1 MHSDA
6 PRDNASKPS
15 APLPAKQ
22 SITMAPGK
30 AGMSQLNRVSRT
42 RSGVGLKPS
51 RSKTSIFERL
61 SDPPIIRT
69 PVWALRLFISL
80 FICKCYHLILSLLGF
95 LSAMTFDPLLLVGV
109 AIFVAL
115 VVWFLFGRKKATSE
129 EPKQPQ
135 DNALESTNHA
145 PVTVEVAEPVSF
157 FRALSRS
164 RSQLSSSLKSLF
176 SAGFDEEIR
185 EDLEAILLS
194 SDVGVDTTDWVLE
207 TLEERSRQDG
217 VSDPDGLLKLLKDI
231 LASTL
236 VASTV
241 AVDESLNKP
250 HVILMVGVNGV
261 GKTTT
266 IGKLA
271 HRYQSDGRSV
281 LLAAGD
287 TFRAAAVEQLK
298 TWGERNRVPVIAQD
312 TGADSASVLFDACE
326 SAKAR
331 GTDIVLADTAGRLQ
345 NKANL
350 MNELEKIGRVLG
362 KLDIGAPHQVLL
374 VLDAG
379 TGQNAI
385 SQAREFSKA
394 IQPTGLVL
402 TKLDGTAKGGIV
414 FALSREFGLPIRYV
428 GLGEKAEDLRAFD
441 AEAFVDA
448 MFAEAS
454 E

>member
-1 MHSDA
+1 
-6 PRDNASKPS
+6 
-15 APLPAKQ
+15 
-22 SITMAPGK
+22 
-30 AGMSQLNRVSRT
+30 
-42 RSGVGLKPS
+42 
-51 RSKTSIFERL
+51 
-61 SDPPIIRT
+61 
-69 PVWALRLFISL
+69 
-80 FICKCYHLILSLLGF
+80 
-95 LSAMTFDPLLLVGV
+95 MTFDSLLIIGV
-109 AIFVAL
+109 AVFTAL
-115 VVWFLFGRKKATSE
+115 IVWFVLGRKKETPE
-129 EPKQPQ
+129 QPAQTQ
-135 DNALESTNHA
+135 DSA
-145 PVTVEVAEPVSF
+145 PEVTDTPAISEVAEPVSF
-157 FRALSRS
+157 FSALARS

-176 SAGFDEEIR
+176 SGGFDEEIR

-194 SDVGVDTTDWVLE
+194 SDVGVETTDWVLE
-207 TLEERSRQDG
+207 SLEERSKQEG
-217 VSDPDGLLKLLKDI
+217 ISDPEGLVKLLKEI

-236 VASTV
+236 TTSEET
-241 AVDESLNKP
+241 VDESVNSP
-250 HVILMVGVNGV
+250 HVILMIGVNGV

-271 HRYQSDGRSV
+271 HRYQADERSV

-298 TWGERNRVPVIAQD
+298 TWGERNGVPVIAQD
-312 TGADSASVLFDACE
+312 TGADSASVLYDACE

-362 KLDIGAPHQVLL
+362 KLDIGAPHEVLL

-394 IQPTGLVL
+394 IRPTGLVL

-414 FALSREFGLPIRYV
+414 FALAREFGLPIRYV

-441 AEAFVDA
+441 AVSFVDA
-448 MFAEAS
+448 MFSEAP

>member
-1 MHSDA
+1 MTVD
-6 PRDNASKPS
+6 PV
-15 APLPAKQ
+15 LL
-22 SITMAPGK
+22 I
-30 AGMSQLNRVSRT
+30 
-42 RSGVGLKPS
+42 GV
-51 RSKTSIFERL
+51 
-61 SDPPIIRT
+61 
-69 PVWALRLFISL
+69 
-80 FICKCYHLILSLLGF
+80 
-95 LSAMTFDPLLLVGV
+95 LVLAVLV
-109 AIFVAL
+109 A
-115 VVWFLFGRKKATSE
+115 WFLFGRKNKASDDTTQTAKPRASATEQVRATEISE
-129 EPKQPQ
+129 P
-135 DNALESTNHA
+135 A
-145 PVTVEVAEPVSF
+145 SF
-157 FRALSRS
+157 FSALARS
-164 RSQLSSSLKSLF
+164 RSQLSTSLKTLF
-176 SAGFDEEIR
+176 SGGFDEEIR

-207 TLEERSRQDG
+207 TLEARSKQDG
-217 VSDPDGLLKLLKDI
+217 ITDADGLLQLLKEI

-236 VASTV
+236 SAAEVQ
-241 AVDESLNKP
+241 VDESVNKP
-250 HVILMVGVNGV
+250 HVVLMIGVNGV

-271 HRYQSDGRSV
+271 HRYQAANQTV

-298 TWGERNRVPVIAQD
+298 TWGDRNSVPVIAQE

-362 KLDIGAPHQVLL
+362 KLGIGAPHEVLL

-385 SQAREFSKA
+385 SQAREFAKA

-428 GLGEKAEDLRAFD
+428 GLGEKAEDLREFD
-441 AEAFVDA
+441 ATAFVDA
-448 MFAEAS
+448 IFAETS

>member
-1 MHSDA
+1 MTVDPVLLIGVLVLAVLVAWFVFGRKNKASD
-6 PRDNASKPS
+6 DTTQTTKPS
-15 APLPAKQ
+15 ASATEQVRATGISEPA
-22 SITMAPGK
+22 
-30 AGMSQLNRVSRT
+30 
-42 RSGVGLKPS
+42 
-51 RSKTSIFERL
+51 
-61 SDPPIIRT
+61 
-69 PVWALRLFISL
+69 
-80 FICKCYHLILSLLGF
+80 
-95 LSAMTFDPLLLVGV
+95 
-109 AIFVAL
+109 
-115 VVWFLFGRKKATSE
+115 
-129 EPKQPQ
+129 
-135 DNALESTNHA
+135 
-145 PVTVEVAEPVSF
+145 SF
-157 FRALSRS
+157 FSALARS
-164 RSQLSSSLKSLF
+164 RSQLSTSLKTLF
-176 SAGFDEEIR
+176 SGGFDEEIR

-207 TLEERSRQDG
+207 TLEARSKQDG
-217 VSDPDGLLKLLKDI
+217 IIDANGLLRLLKEI

-236 VASTV
+236 SAAEVQ
-241 AVDESLNKP
+241 VDESANKP
-250 HVILMVGVNGV
+250 HVVLMIGVNGV

-271 HRYQSDGRSV
+271 HRYQAANQTV

-298 TWGERNRVPVIAQD
+298 TWGDRNGVPVIAQE

-362 KLDIGAPHQVLL
+362 KLGIGAPHEVLL

-385 SQAREFSKA
+385 SQAREFAKA

-428 GLGEKAEDLRAFD
+428 GLGEKAEDLREFD
-441 AEAFVDA
+441 ATAFVDA
-448 MFAEAS
+448 IFAETS

>member
-1 MHSDA
+1 
-6 PRDNASKPS
+6 
-15 APLPAKQ
+15 
-22 SITMAPGK
+22 
-30 AGMSQLNRVSRT
+30 
-42 RSGVGLKPS
+42 
-51 RSKTSIFERL
+51 
-61 SDPPIIRT
+61 
-69 PVWALRLFISL
+69 
-80 FICKCYHLILSLLGF
+80 
-95 LSAMTFDPLLLVGV
+95 MTFDPLLLVGV
-109 AIFVAL
+109 AVFVAL
-115 VVWFLFGRKKATSE
+115 VVWFVFGRKQTASE
-129 EPKQPQ
+129 EPKQTQ
-135 DNALESTNHA
+135 DNVPDSTNHA
-145 PVTVEVAEPVSF
+145 SVTVEVAEPVGF
-157 FRALSRS
+157 FKALSRS
-164 RSQLSSSLKSLF
+164 RTQLSSSLKSLF
-176 SAGFDEEIR
+176 SGGFDEEIR

-207 TLEERSRQDG
+207 TLEERSKREG
-217 VSDPDGLLKLLKDI
+217 VSDPEELLKLLKDI

-236 VASTV
+236 SASEVTV
-241 AVDESLNKP
+241 DQSSNKP
-250 HVILMVGVNGV
+250 HVILMIGVNGV

-271 HRYQSDGRSV
+271 HRYQADGRSV

-298 TWGERNRVPVIAQD
+298 TWGKRNGVSVIAQD
-312 TGADSASVLFDACE
+312 MGADSASVLFDACE

-362 KLDIGAPHQVLL
+362 KLDIGAPHEVLL

-428 GLGEKAEDLRAFD
+428 GLGEKAEDLRVFD

-448 MFAEAS
+448 IFGETS

>member
-1 MHSDA
+1 
-6 PRDNASKPS
+6 
-15 APLPAKQ
+15 
-22 SITMAPGK
+22 
-30 AGMSQLNRVSRT
+30 
-42 RSGVGLKPS
+42 
-51 RSKTSIFERL
+51 
-61 SDPPIIRT
+61 
-69 PVWALRLFISL
+69 
-80 FICKCYHLILSLLGF
+80 
-95 LSAMTFDPLLLVGV
+95 MTFDLVLLISFLGLVV
-109 AIFVAL
+109 L
-115 VVWFLFGRKKATSE
+115 VVWFVSSRKNNAPDEATQSAKLSE
-129 EPKQPQ
+129 LVIEHEMTTETPEPARFFS
-135 DNALESTNHA
+135 ALA
-145 PVTVEVAEPVSF
+145 
-157 FRALSRS
+157 RS
-164 RSQLSSSLKSLF
+164 RLQLSTSLTTLF
-176 SAGFDEEIR
+176 SGGFDEDIR

-194 SDVGVDTTDWVLE
+194 SDVGIDTTDWVLE
-207 TLEERSRQDG
+207 TLEARSKQDRIT
-217 VSDPDGLLKLLKDI
+217 DADGLLQLLKEI

-236 VASTV
+236 SA
-241 AVDESLNKP
+241 AEDRVDDSANKP
-250 HVILMVGVNGV
+250 HVVLMIGVNGV

-271 HRYQSDGRSV
+271 HRYQAANKTV

-298 TWGERNRVPVIAQD
+298 TWGDRHGVSVIAQEA
-312 TGADSASVLFDACE
+312 GADSASVLFDACE

-362 KLDIGAPHQVLL
+362 KLGIGAPHEVLL

-385 SQAREFSKA
+385 SQVREFAKA

-428 GLGEKAEDLRAFD
+428 GLGEKAEDLREFD
-441 AEAFVDA
+441 TTAFVNA
-448 MFAEAS
+448 IFS
-454 E
+454 ETSE

>member
-1 MHSDA
+1 MTVDPVLLIGVLVLAVLVAWFVFGRKNKASD
-6 PRDNASKPS
+6 DTTQTTKPS
-15 APLPAKQ
+15 ASATEQVRATGISEPA
-22 SITMAPGK
+22 
-30 AGMSQLNRVSRT
+30 
-42 RSGVGLKPS
+42 
-51 RSKTSIFERL
+51 
-61 SDPPIIRT
+61 
-69 PVWALRLFISL
+69 
-80 FICKCYHLILSLLGF
+80 
-95 LSAMTFDPLLLVGV
+95 
-109 AIFVAL
+109 
-115 VVWFLFGRKKATSE
+115 
-129 EPKQPQ
+129 
-135 DNALESTNHA
+135 
-145 PVTVEVAEPVSF
+145 SF
-157 FRALSRS
+157 FSALARS
-164 RSQLSSSLKSLF
+164 RSQLSTSLKTLF
-176 SAGFDEEIR
+176 SGGFDEEIR

-207 TLEERSRQDG
+207 TLEARSKQDG
-217 VSDPDGLLKLLKDI
+217 ITDANGLLRLLKEI

-236 VASTV
+236 SAAEVQ
-241 AVDESLNKP
+241 VDESVNKP
-250 HVILMVGVNGV
+250 HVVLMIGVNGV

-271 HRYQSDGRSV
+271 HRYHAANHTV
-281 LLAAGD
+281 VLAAGD

-298 TWGERNRVPVIAQD
+298 TWGHRNGVPVIAQE

-362 KLDIGAPHQVLL
+362 KLGIGAPHEVLL

-385 SQAREFSKA
+385 SQAREFAKA

-428 GLGEKAEDLRAFD
+428 GLGEKAEDLREFD
-441 AEAFVDA
+441 ATAFVDA
-448 MFAEAS
+448 IFAETS

>member
-1 MHSDA
+1 M
-6 PRDNASKPS
+6 
-15 APLPAKQ
+15 
-22 SITMAPGK
+22 
-30 AGMSQLNRVSRT
+30 
-42 RSGVGLKPS
+42 
-51 RSKTSIFERL
+51 
-61 SDPPIIRT
+61 
-69 PVWALRLFISL
+69 FISL
-80 FICKCYHLILSLLGF
+80 FICKCYHLDSRFLGF
-95 LSAMTFDPLLLVGV
+95 PIAMTFDPLLLVGV
-109 AIFVAL
+109 AVFVAL
-115 VVWFLFGRKKATSE
+115 VAWFVFGRKKAASE
-129 EPKQPQ
+129 EPKQTQ
-135 DNALESTNHA
+135 DNAPESTNHA
-145 PVTVEVAEPVSF
+145 PATVEVAEPVSF
-157 FRALSRS
+157 FKALSRS
-164 RSQLSSSLKSLF
+164 RSQLSSSLKNLF
-176 SAGFDEEIR
+176 SGGFDEEIR

-207 TLEERSRQDG
+207 TLEERSKQEG
-217 VSDPDGLLKLLKDI
+217 VSDPEGLLKLLKDI

-236 VASTV
+236 NASEVT
-241 AVDESLNKP
+241 VDEGSNTP
-250 HVILMVGVNGV
+250 HVILMIGVNGV

-271 HRYQSDGRSV
+271 HRYQADGRSV

-298 TWGERNRVPVIAQD
+298 TWGERNGVPVIAQD

-362 KLDIGAPHQVLL
+362 KLDIGAPHEVLL

-441 AEAFVDA
+441 ATAFVDA
-448 MFAEAS
+448 MFAETS

>member
-1 MHSDA
+1 
-6 PRDNASKPS
+6 
-15 APLPAKQ
+15 
-22 SITMAPGK
+22 
-30 AGMSQLNRVSRT
+30 
-42 RSGVGLKPS
+42 
-51 RSKTSIFERL
+51 
-61 SDPPIIRT
+61 
-69 PVWALRLFISL
+69 
-80 FICKCYHLILSLLGF
+80 
-95 LSAMTFDPLLLVGV
+95 MTFDPLLLIGV
-109 AIFVAL
+109 AAFTAL
-115 VVWFLFGRKKATSE
+115 IVWFVLGRKKE
-129 EPKQPQ
+129 KPEQPAQTQ
-135 DNALESTNHA
+135 DSA
-145 PVTVEVAEPVSF
+145 PEVTDTPDISEVAEPVSF
-157 FRALSRS
+157 FSALARS

-176 SAGFDEEIR
+176 SGGFDEEIR

-194 SDVGVDTTDWVLE
+194 SDVGVETTDWVLE
-207 TLEERSRQDG
+207 SLEERSKQEG
-217 VSDPDGLLKLLKDI
+217 ISDPEGLVKLLKEI

-236 VASTV
+236 TASEET
-241 AVDESLNKP
+241 VDESVNSP
-250 HVILMVGVNGV
+250 HVILMIGVNGV

-271 HRYQSDGRSV
+271 HRYQADERSV

-298 TWGERNRVPVIAQD
+298 TWGERNGVPVIAQD
-312 TGADSASVLFDACE
+312 TGADSASVLYDACE

-362 KLDIGAPHQVLL
+362 KLDIGAPHEVLL

-394 IQPTGLVL
+394 IRPTGLVL

-414 FALSREFGLPIRYV
+414 FALAREFGLPIRYV

-441 AEAFVDA
+441 AVSFVDA
-448 MFAEAS
+448 MFSEAP

>member
-1 MHSDA
+1 
-6 PRDNASKPS
+6 
-15 APLPAKQ
+15 
-22 SITMAPGK
+22 
-30 AGMSQLNRVSRT
+30 
-42 RSGVGLKPS
+42 
-51 RSKTSIFERL
+51 
-61 SDPPIIRT
+61 
-69 PVWALRLFISL
+69 
-80 FICKCYHLILSLLGF
+80 
-95 LSAMTFDPLLLVGV
+95 MTFDPVLLIGVLV
-109 AIFVAL
+109 L
-115 VVWFLFGRKKATSE
+115 VVLIVWFGFGRKNNAPDEATQTVKPSE
-129 EPKQPQ
+129 SVTEHVTTTEAPKR
-135 DNALESTNHA
+135 A
-145 PVTVEVAEPVSF
+145 SF
-157 FRALSRS
+157 FSALARS
-164 RSQLSSSLKSLF
+164 RSQLSTSLKTLF
-176 SAGFDEEIR
+176 SGGFDEEIR
-185 EDLEAILLS
+185 EDLEAILLA

-207 TLEERSRQDG
+207 MLEVRSKQEGITDA
-217 VSDPDGLLKLLKDI
+217 DGLLRLLKEI

-236 VASTV
+236 SATEVR
-241 AVDESLNKP
+241 VDDSANKP
-250 HVILMVGVNGV
+250 HVVLMIGVNGV

-271 HRYQSDGRSV
+271 HRYKAASKTV

-298 TWGERNRVPVIAQD
+298 TWGDRNGVLVIAQE

-362 KLDIGAPHQVLL
+362 KLGIGAPHEVLL

-385 SQAREFSKA
+385 SQAREFAKA

-428 GLGEKAEDLRAFD
+428 GLGEKAEDLREFD
-441 AEAFVDA
+441 ATAFVDA
-448 MFAEAS
+448 IFPETS

>member
-1 MHSDA
+1 M
-6 PRDNASKPS
+6 
-15 APLPAKQ
+15 
-22 SITMAPGK
+22 I
-30 AGMSQLNRVSRT
+30 
-42 RSGVGLKPS
+42 
-51 RSKTSIFERL
+51 
-61 SDPPIIRT
+61 
-69 PVWALRLFISL
+69 
-80 FICKCYHLILSLLGF
+80 
-95 LSAMTFDPLLLVGV
+95 FDPLMLIGIAV
-109 AIFVAL
+109 FVAFI
-115 VVWFLFGRKKATSE
+115 VWFMFGRKKAAPE
-129 EPKQPQ
+129 APDQAQ
-135 DNALESTNHA
+135 DSVRESITA
-145 PVTVEVAEPVSF
+145 PLADEVAEPVSF
-157 FRALSRS
+157 FKALSRS
-164 RSQLSSSLKSLF
+164 RSQLSNSLKGLF
-176 SAGFDEEIR
+176 SGGFDEEIR
-185 EDLEAILLS
+185 EDLEAVLLS
-194 SDVGVDTTDWVLE
+194 ADVGVETTDWVLE
-207 TLEERSRQDG
+207 TLEERSKQEG
-217 VSDPDGLLKLLKDI
+217 ISDPDGLLKLLKDI

-236 VASTV
+236 SAAEVV
-241 AVDESLNKP
+241 VDESLNTP
-250 HVILMVGVNGV
+250 HVILMIGVNGV

-271 HRYQSDGRSV
+271 HRYQADGRSV

-298 TWGERNRVPVIAQD
+298 TWGERNGVPVIAQD
-312 TGADSASVLFDACE
+312 TGADSASVLYDACE

-362 KLDIGAPHQVLL
+362 KLDIGAPHEVLL

-394 IQPTGLVL
+394 IQATGLVL

-441 AEAFVDA
+441 ATAFVDA

>member
-1 MHSDA
+1 
-6 PRDNASKPS
+6 
-15 APLPAKQ
+15 
-22 SITMAPGK
+22 
-30 AGMSQLNRVSRT
+30 
-42 RSGVGLKPS
+42 
-51 RSKTSIFERL
+51 
-61 SDPPIIRT
+61 
-69 PVWALRLFISL
+69 
-80 FICKCYHLILSLLGF
+80 
-95 LSAMTFDPLLLVGV
+95 MTFDPLLLIGV
-109 AIFVAL
+109 ATFTALIF
-115 VVWFLFGRKKATSE
+115 WFVLGRKKETPE
-129 EPKQPQ
+129 QPAQTQ
-135 DNALESTNHA
+135 DSA
-145 PVTVEVAEPVSF
+145 PEVTDIPAISEVAEPVSF
-157 FRALSRS
+157 FSALARS

-176 SAGFDEEIR
+176 SGGFDEEVR

-194 SDVGVDTTDWVLE
+194 SDVGVETTDWVLE
-207 TLEERSRQDG
+207 SLEERSKQQG
-217 VSDPDGLLKLLKDI
+217 ISDPEGLVKLLKEI

-236 VASTV
+236 TASQVT
-241 AVDESLNKP
+241 VDESVNSP
-250 HVILMVGVNGV
+250 HVILLIGVNGV

-271 HRYQSDGRSV
+271 HRFQADGRSV

-298 TWGERNRVPVIAQD
+298 TWGERNGVPVIAQD
-312 TGADSASVLFDACE
+312 TGADSASVLYDACE

-345 NKANL
+345 NNANL

-362 KLDIGAPHQVLL
+362 KLDIGAPHEVLL

-394 IQPTGLVL
+394 IRPTGLVL

-414 FALSREFGLPIRYV
+414 FALAREFGLPIRYV
-428 GLGEKAEDLRAFD
+428 GLGEKAKDLRAFD
-441 AEAFVDA
+441 AVSFVDA
-448 MFAEAS
+448 MFVEAP

>member
-1 MHSDA
+1 M
-6 PRDNASKPS
+6 
-15 APLPAKQ
+15 
-22 SITMAPGK
+22 I
-30 AGMSQLNRVSRT
+30 
-42 RSGVGLKPS
+42 
-51 RSKTSIFERL
+51 
-61 SDPPIIRT
+61 
-69 PVWALRLFISL
+69 
-80 FICKCYHLILSLLGF
+80 
-95 LSAMTFDPLLLVGV
+95 FDPLLLIGV
-109 AIFVAL
+109 AVFAAFVA
-115 VVWFLFGRKKATSE
+115 WFVFGRKKSTPESSD
-129 EPKQPQ
+129 QPQ
-135 DNALESTNHA
+135 DTAREPTDL
-145 PVTVEVAEPVSF
+145 PVVDEVVEPVSF
-157 FRALSRS
+157 FKALSRS
-164 RSQLSSSLKSLF
+164 RSQLSTSLKGLF
-176 SAGFDEEIR
+176 SGGFDEEIR

-194 SDVGVDTTDWVLE
+194 SDVGVETTDWVLE
-207 TLEERSRQDG
+207 TLEERSKHEG
-217 VSDPDGLLKLLKDI
+217 ISDSEGLLNLLKEI

-236 VASTV
+236 SSSEIV
-241 AVDESLNKP
+241 VDEESNKP
-250 HVILMVGVNGV
+250 HVILMIGVNGV

-271 HRYQSDGRSV
+271 HRYQADGRSV

-298 TWGERNRVPVIAQD
+298 TWGERNGVPVIAQD

-362 KLDIGAPHQVLL
+362 KLEIGAPHEVLL

-385 SQAREFSKA
+385 SQAREFAKA

-414 FALSREFGLPIRYV
+414 FALAREFGLPIRYV

-441 AEAFVDA
+441 ANAFVDA
-448 MFAEAS
+448 IFAEAS